1 MPGALSQKVKIME
14 ISSLLVLAADE
25 DRYDPAIEQAIELAT
40 AVGALVTLAIHI
52 APATEARHLDTLGRQ
67 KGLAKVFL
75 DSGIHLEPEVMRIKP
90 TAKALVKLARACA
103 ADLIILQAQADGRV
117 SFGLELMRLAPCPV
131 LFARERSEPGQ
142 AKLFVA
148 APASCEDLD
157 DGDANAAV
165 VEAARLITHARK
177 AKMHLFC
184 VYNQAALLRHSEHY
198 SLAEIPSYESVASA
212 FKRFVAQLGIP
223 NAHHQL
229 IVGSCAHTLCAY
241 ANRCGY
247 DTVVI
252 TSPHRAWQFATLEY
266 LLSSLKCNLLV
277 VPVKP
282 RQQELAI
289 PESGELYLSV

>member
-184 VYNQAALLRHSEHY
+184 VYDQAALLRHSEHY
-198 SLAEIPSYESVASA
+198 SLAEIP
-212 FKRFVAQLGIP
+212 
-223 NAHHQL
+223 
-229 IVGSCAHTLCAY
+229 
-241 ANRCGY
+241 
-247 DTVVI
+247 
-252 TSPHRAWQFATLEY
+252 
-266 LLSSLKCNLLV
+266 
-277 VPVKP
+277 
-282 RQQELAI
+282 
-289 PESGELYLSV
+289 

>member
-1 MPGALSQKVKIME
+1 MQIKR
-14 ISSLLVLAADE
+14 LLVIAVDE
-25 DRYDPAIEQAIELAT
+25 DWYDPAIEQAVELAM
-40 AVGALVTLAIHI
+40 AIGASVTLAIQP
-52 APATEARHLDTLGRQ
+52 APAGQARHVDTLSRQ
-67 KGLAKVFL
+67 KSLTKVFL
-75 DSGIHLEPEVMRIKP
+75 DSGIQLESEVRRIKP
-90 TAKALVKLARACA
+90 TAAALVKLARACD
-103 ADLIILQAQADGRV
+103 ADLMILQAQADGRV

-131 LFARERSEPGQ
+131 LFARERSESIQ

-184 VYNQAALLRHSEHY
+184 VYDQAALLRHSEHY
-198 SLAEIPSYESVASA
+198 SLAEIPSYESLASA

-223 NAHHQL
+223 DAHHQL

-266 LLSSLKCNLLV
+266 LLSSLKCSLLV
-277 VPVKP
+277 VPVKA
-282 RQQELAI
+282 RQQQLAI
-289 PESGELYLSV
+289 PESEELLQSV

>member
-1 MPGALSQKVKIME
+1 
-14 ISSLLVLAADE
+14 
-25 DRYDPAIEQAIELAT
+25 
-40 AVGALVTLAIHI
+40 
-52 APATEARHLDTLGRQ
+52 
-67 KGLAKVFL
+67 
-75 DSGIHLEPEVMRIKP
+75 
-90 TAKALVKLARACA
+90 
-103 ADLIILQAQADGRV
+103 
-117 SFGLELMRLAPCPV
+117 
-131 LFARERSEPGQ
+131 
-142 AKLFVA
+142 
-148 APASCEDLD
+148 
-157 DGDANAAV
+157 
-165 VEAARLITHARK
+165 
-177 AKMHLFC
+177 MHLFC
-184 VYNQAALLRHSEHY
+184 VYDQAALLRHSEHY

>member
-1 MPGALSQKVKIME
+1 MQIKR
-14 ISSLLVLAADE
+14 LLVIAADE
-25 DRYDPAIEQAIELAT
+25 DWYDPAIEQAVELAM
-40 AVGALVTLAIHI
+40 AIGASVTLAIQP
-52 APATEARHLDTLGRQ
+52 APAGQARHVDTLSRQ
-67 KGLAKVFL
+67 KSLTKVFL
-75 DSGIHLEPEVMRIKP
+75 DSGIQLESEVRRIKP
-90 TAKALVKLARACA
+90 TATALVKLARACD
-103 ADLIILQAQADGRV
+103 ADLMILQAQADGRV

-131 LFARERSEPGQ
+131 LFARERSESSQ

-165 VEAARLITHARK
+165 VEAARLITHVRK

-184 VYNQAALLRHSEHY
+184 VYDQAALLRHSEHY
-198 SLAEIPSYESVASA
+198 SLAEIPSYESLASA

-223 NAHHQL
+223 DAHHQL

-277 VPVKP
+277 VPAKA
-282 RQQELAI
+282 RQQQLAF
-289 PESGELYLSV
+289 PESEELLQSV